1 MPKRHVAKGLWN
13 HLMNNSIDMG
23 LSSIIY
29 EIGVASKY
37 IVHAMKTGDLG
48 LAGTS
53 NLYGEQQLALDV
65 LADEIIK
72 DRLDHTGQVKSF
84 ASEEMDNILIFERKG
99 PKQYSVVVDP
109 LDGSSLVDVN
119 LAVGTIVGIYKGENL
134 LQSGRNLVG
143 AMYVVY
149 GPRTTL
155 VYSVGK
161 GVYEFTLNSLGE
173 YVLTRDNIHL
183 KLSNKIYSPGS
194 KRDEYTGS
202 HAEFINYL
210 ESNGYKLRY
219 SGGFV
224 PDINQILLKGG
235 GLFTYPATVKSPS
248 GKLRLLFELNP
259 MAFLIENAGG
269 FASNGNMPIL
279 DIKPE
284 KIDQREPVYIG
295 SKEEVLLAEK
305 FIKGENV

>member
-1 MPKRHVAKGLWN
+1 MKRHVAKGLWN
-13 HLMNNSIDMG
+13 HLMKNNVEMG
-23 LSSIIY
+23 LASIIY

-37 IVHAMKTGDLG
+37 IVHAMRTGDLG

-53 NLYGEQQLALDV
+53 NLYGEEQLALDV
-65 LADEIIK
+65 LSDEIIK
-72 DRLDHTGQVKSF
+72 DRLDHTGQVKCF
-84 ASEEMDNILIFERKG
+84 ASEEMDNILVFERKG
-99 PKQYSVVVDP
+99 PKNYSVCVDP

-119 LAVGTIVGIYKGENL
+119 LAVGTIVGIYKSHEL
-134 LQSGRNLVG
+134 LQPGRNLAG

-161 GVYEFTLNSLGE
+161 GVHEFTLNMLGE
-173 YVLTRDNIHL
+173 FVLSRENITL
-183 KLSNKIYSPGS
+183 EPSKKIYSPGAL
-194 KRDEYTGS
+194 RDTYTEN
-202 HAEFINYL
+202 HKNFIEHL
-210 ESNGYKLRY
+210 ENNSYKLRY

-235 GLFTYPATVKSPS
+235 GLFSYPATTKNPK

-259 MAFLIENAGG
+259 MAFLIENANGY
-269 FASNGNMPIL
+269 ASNGFMPIL

-284 KIDQREPVYIG
+284 KLDQREPVYIG
-295 SKEEVLLAEK
+295 SKEEVKLAEK
-305 FIKGENV
+305 FLKGDN

>member
-1 MPKRHVAKGLWN
+1 MSQRHVAKGLWN
-13 HLMNNSIDMG
+13 HLMKNNIEMG
-23 LSSIIY
+23 LASIIY
-29 EIGVASKY
+29 EVGVASKY
-37 IVHAMKTGDLG
+37 IVHAMRTGDLG

-84 ASEEMDNILIFERKG
+84 ASEEMDSILIFERKG
-99 PKQYSVVVDP
+99 PKKYSVVVDP

-119 LAVGTIVGIYKGENL
+119 LAVGTIVGIYKGDEL
-134 LQSGRNLVG
+134 LQAGRNLVG
-143 AMYVVY
+143 AVYVVY

-161 GVYEFTLNSLGE
+161 GVHEFTLNSLGE
-173 YVLTRDNIHL
+173 YVLTNENIQMVSS
-183 KLSNKIYSPGS
+183 KKIYSPGGT
-194 KRDEYTGS
+194 RNDYTEQ
-202 HAEFINYL
+202 HKNFIEYL
-210 ESNGYKLRY
+210 ENKGYKLRY

-235 GLFTYPATVKSPS
+235 GLFTYPATQSSPK

-259 MAFLIENAGG
+259 MAFIIENAGG
-269 FASNGNMPIL
+269 LASNGFMPIL
-279 DIKPE
+279 DIKPQ
-284 KIDQREPVYIG
+284 KIDQREPIYIG
-295 SKEEVLLAEK
+295 SKEEVLLAENYLK
-305 FIKGENV
+305 